1 MNKWLILGF
10 FLIIG
15 RANGQTPT
23 VVLGA
28 AERPDGK
35 IDVMV
40 LEQPKDAANPLGNP
54 IYDANPQANQT
65 SASQN
70 QTPPDAEVNN
80 DGNAVANTQNNPPSA
95 FPYAIT
101 DDMPINPQFT
111 PQTTPQIEAK
121 KIQSTIYED
130 DGRIYD
136 IQSVPVQDIDK
147 VEEPNIQP
155 TISTYPSY

>member
-1 MNKWLILGF
+1 MNKWLIFAIF
-10 FLIIG
+10 FAFCG
-15 RANGQTPT
+15 AARAGDDTNSTPT
-23 VVLGA
+23 MVIGA
-28 AERPDGK
+28 AKNADGK

-40 LEQPKDAANPLGNP
+40 LQQPEDAPNPLGNP
-54 IYDANPQANQT
+54 LLEPPPQIQ
-65 SASQN
+65 QP
-70 QTPPDAEVNN
+70 TPPAPAKDSTDSTKAS
-80 DGNAVANTQNNPPSA
+80 NADTI
-95 FPYAIT
+95 PYAIT

-111 PQTTPQIEAK
+111 PETTPQIEAK

-136 IQSVPVQDIDK
+136 IQSVPVQDISK

>member
-1 MNKWLILGF
+1 MNKWLIFGF
-10 FLIIG
+10 FFSFTTI
-15 RANGQTPT
+15 ANAQTPT

-40 LEQPKDAANPLGNP
+40 LEQPKDAPNPLGNP
-54 IYDANPQANQT
+54 IYDANNA
-65 SASQN
+65 ASQPVESSE
-70 QTPPDAEVNN
+70 QTLPSTPVFSQNSDT
-80 DGNAVANTQNNPPSA
+80 NATKTTLQ
-95 FPYAIT
+95 PYAIT
-101 DDMPINPQFT
+101 DDMPVNPQFT

-130 DGRIYD
+130 SGRIYD
-136 IQSVPVQDIDK
+136 IQSIPVQDIDK